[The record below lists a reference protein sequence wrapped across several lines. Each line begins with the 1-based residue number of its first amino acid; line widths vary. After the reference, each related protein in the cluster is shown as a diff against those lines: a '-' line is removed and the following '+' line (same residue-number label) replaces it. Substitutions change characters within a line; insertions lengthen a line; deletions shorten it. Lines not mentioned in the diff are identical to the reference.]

1 MPKRHRDA
9 KSLGSPDWR
18 VQQGMHRLYAH
29 TQLFFKR
36 FYLFRESERE
46 GDREEEKHQC
56 VVVSQVSPT
65 GDLAHNP
72 GLCPGWEWN

>member
-1 MPKRHRDA
+1 MPKVWADPTGGY
-9 KSLGSPDWR
+9 SR
-18 VQQGMHRLYAH
+18 VCTGYMHTLSYF
-29 TQLFFKR
+29 LKDFI
-36 FYLFRESERE
+36 YLFRESERE